1 MKPPDFFGGGGGAS
15 SAASAM
21 VIPSAVTCRSQELSK
36 FYARNFPAFF
46 I

>member
-21 VIPSAVTCRSQELSK
+21 VIPSAVTCRSQESSK
-36 FYARNFPAFF
+36 FYAINFPDIFL
-46 I
+46 